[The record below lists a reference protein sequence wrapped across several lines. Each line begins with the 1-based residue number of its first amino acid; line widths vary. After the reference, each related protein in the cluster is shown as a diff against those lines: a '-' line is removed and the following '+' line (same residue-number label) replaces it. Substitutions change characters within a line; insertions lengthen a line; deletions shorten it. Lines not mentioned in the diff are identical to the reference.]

1 MAAPEISR
9 VLGACLLLATAAQA
23 AELPPPAYQLA
34 AHAAQ
39 VPSAV
44 LYAIALQ
51 ESGVPLRGRLRP
63 WPWSLNV
70 AGESYR
76 FASRN
81 AACTALLLAVRE
93 VGAKRVDA
101 GLGQVNLGWNG
112 HRFASPC
119 EALDPHR
126 NLLVTAQILREQR
139 ERSSD
144 WVAAAG
150 RYHRPAGGAPAAR
163 YRASFRRHLA
173 RVRGVDRDLLA
184 KAP

>member
-1 MAAPEISR
+1 MNR
-9 VLGACLLLATAAQA
+9 VLAACLLLASTVQA

-34 AHAAQ
+34 GHAAQ

-76 FASRN
+76 FTNRR
-81 AACTALLLAVRE
+81 AACSALLLAVHE
-93 VGAKRVDA
+93 VGAKRVDV

-112 HRFASPC
+112 HRFDSPC
-119 EALDPHR
+119 AALDPRR
-126 NLLVTAQILREQR
+126 NLQVTAQILREQR

-144 WVAAAG
+144 WVTAAG

-163 YRASFRRHLA
+163 YQASFRRHLA